1 MNDVTNIKGK
11 SAREIA
17 AEELAAETAKKNVGR
32 YKALLKQIQDTKA
45 ILANYERELEEL
57 DAEVEAGL

>member
-1 MNDVTNIKGK
+1 MANPTNIKGK
-11 SAREIA
+11 TARQIA

-32 YKALLKQIQDTKA
+32 YKQLLKQIQDTKV
-45 ILANYERELEEL
+45 ILANYERELAEL